1 MTDKAS
7 IDYRLRRMEEK
18 MSANPLLE
26 LHEYGVSVWYDNI
39 QRAMLQSG
47 ELQRLIEEGI
57 RGMTSNPTIFK
68 NAIING
74 HEYQAA
80 IASLARQANPPIE
93 IYESLAIADV
103 GAAADVLRPLFDQ
116 SVGEDGYVSIEVS
129 PFLAHETQ
137 ATLDE
142 ARRLFATLQRP
153 NVMIKVPAT
162 PAGLPAAR
170 TLIGE
175 GINVNVTLLFSVA
188 VYRQVAA
195 AYLDGLETYAG
206 SGGDLSQVASVA
218 SFFVSRVDTLA
229 DKLLQA
235 KIEAS
240 ADEAQ
245 QAHLRHLQGKLAVA
259 NAMVA
264 YQAFK
269 EIFGA
274 PRFQR
279 LADKGARVQ
288 RVLWASTG
296 TKNPAYSDVMYVEEL
311 IGAPTVNTMP
321 PATIEAFK
329 DHGRLRNSLEQDV
342 AQAEAVITEIEAAG
356 LSVNAITSQL
366 LDQGVASFS
375 QSFQELLAAV
385 EEQAQAA

>member
-1 MTDKAS
+1 
-7 IDYRLRRMEEK
+7 MEEK

-39 QRAMLQSG
+39 QRAMFQSG
-47 ELQRLIEEGI
+47 ELQRLMKEGI

-68 NAIING
+68 NAIVNG
-74 HEYQAA
+74 QEYLADIAA
-80 IASLARQANPPIE
+80 LASPQTPPFE

-116 SVGEDGYVSIEVS
+116 SFGQDGYVSIEVS

-137 ATLDE
+137 ATLEE

-153 NVMIKVPAT
+153 NIMIKVPAT

-175 GINVNVTLLFSVA
+175 GINVNVTLLFSVT

-195 AYLDGLETYAG
+195 AYLDGLETYAAT
-206 SGGDLSQVASVA
+206 GGDLSQVASVA

-245 QAHLRHLQGKLAVA
+245 QAHLRDLQGKLAVA
-259 NAMVA
+259 NAKVA
-264 YQAFK
+264 YQAFR

-279 LADKGARVQ
+279 LADKGAQVQ

-311 IGAPTVNTMP
+311 IGAPTINTMP

-342 AQAEAVITEIEAAG
+342 AQAEAVITKIEAAG
-356 LSVNAITSQL
+356 LSVKAITAQL
-366 LDQGVASFS
+366 LDQGVAFFS
-375 QSFQELLAAV
+375 QSFEELLAAV
-385 EEQAQAA
+385 AEQAQAV

>member
-7 IDYRLRRMEEK
+7 MDYRLRRMEEK

-47 ELQRLIEEGI
+47 ELQRLMKEGI

-68 NAIING
+68 NAIVNG
-74 HEYQAA
+74 QEYQAD
-80 IASLARQANPPIE
+80 IAALARQETPPID
-93 IYESLAIADV
+93 IYESIAIADV

-116 SVGEDGYVSIEVS
+116 SQGEDGYVSIEVS

-137 ATLDE
+137 ATVEE

-153 NVMIKVPAT
+153 NIMIKVPAT
-162 PAGLPAAR
+162 PAGLPALR

-175 GINVNVTLLFSVA
+175 GINVNVTLLFSVP

-195 AYLDGLETYAG
+195 AYLDGLETYAAT
-206 SGGDLSQVASVA
+206 GGDLSQVASVA
-218 SFFVSRVDTLA
+218 SFFVSRVDVLA
-229 DKLLQA
+229 DNLLHAQMG
-235 KIEAS
+235 AS
-240 ADEAQ
+240 ADQVQ

-259 NAMVA
+259 NAKVA

-269 EIFGA
+269 EIFGT
-274 PRFQR
+274 PRFWG
-279 LADKGARVQ
+279 LADKGARAQ
-288 RVLWASTG
+288 RLLWASTG
-296 TKNPAYSDVMYVEEL
+296 TKNRGYSDVMYVEEL

-329 DHGRLRNSLEQDV
+329 DHGRLRNSLEEDV
-342 AQAEAVITEIEAAG
+342 AQAEAVIAEIEAAG
-356 LSVNAITSQL
+356 LSVKAITGQL
-366 LDQGVASFS
+366 LDEGVASFA
-375 QSFQELLAAV
+375 QSFEELLAAV